1 VNLFNPYRTT
11 PSHARDAIMRALPL
25 PDSPL
30 RCVTLED
37 LVALKLYA
45 GGLNDHA
52 DIVQLLARNPD
63 ADLER
68 VRGTAAFLDRD
79 RVLERLIEQATA
91 LAKGLARHR
100 EPG

>member
-1 VNLFNPYRTT
+1 MPG
-11 PSHARDAIMRALPL
+11 
-25 PDSPL
+25 SPL

-52 DIVQLLARNPD
+52 DIVQLLARNPN

-68 VRGTAAFLDRD
+68 VRGTAASFDRD
-79 RVLERLIEQATA
+79 QVLERLIEQATA
-91 LAKGLARHR
+91 LAKGLARQR
-100 EPG
+100 DPG